1 MKFGGIDMTN
11 QNIPYTSQSVIGIIS
26 PNMMLPL
33 IKETLRGFPN
43 LQANYFIIHAFE
55 INEEL
60 TTFITQHDML
70 VVTDSYIY
78 QQLKKYDS
86 SLPLYQL
93 NSRAIHLYQLLLT
106 HQLTNTIQPY
116 SFDFLQQSDILA
128 ITHQLQLEIDY
139 VFAQADSI
147 EQMVERHIEHTQKG
161 YLAITTV
168 ASVYEQLRAQNIK
181 CDYLRPTKQEMIVGF
196 ERVLLASKSRQNKE
210 TQIVYGIIEF
220 DVLPALDQTKA
231 EQVLQQFVQQMDGH
245 LIQLSALQYSFITTR
260 GQFERETLGYKHLPL
275 LSRFKEEL
283 HTNCIIGIGFGLR
296 AFDSGRHAKQ
306 ALYQAKEN
314 GPNVCYI
321 VREDN
326 SVIGPIDTTVFIN
339 YEQYPLAITDLQLLK
354 RAEKAGMSASYI
366 SKLMGRITKHQKY
379 IYTAEELAQTL
390 NITLRSANRI
400 LLKWLDAG
408 LVDIIGEEKL
418 AHRGRPKRIY
428 YMQFLEELKHS

>member
-1 MKFGGIDMTN
+1 MTN
-11 QNIPYTSQSVIGIIS
+11 HNIPYTSQSVIGIIS
-26 PNMMLPL
+26 PKIMLPL
-33 IKETLRGFPN
+33 LKETLCGFPN
-43 LQANYFIIHAFE
+43 IQADYFIVHNFDIT
-55 INEEL
+55 NEL
-60 TTFITQHDML
+60 TAFIAQYEML
-70 VVTDSYIY
+70 VIADPYIY

-86 SLPLYQL
+86 SLHLYQL
-93 NSRAIHLYQLLLT
+93 NSRALHFYQLLLT
-106 HQLTNTIQPY
+106 HQLTNSIQPY

-128 ITHQLQLEIDY
+128 ITHQLQQEIDCT
-139 VFAQADSI
+139 FANANSI
-147 EQMVERHIEHTQKG
+147 DEIVEQHIENTHKG
-161 YLAITTV
+161 YLPITLV
-168 ASVYEQLRAQNIK
+168 ATVYEQLVAQNIQ
-181 CDYLRPTKQEMIVGF
+181 CEYLRPTKQEMIVGF

-220 DVLPALDQTKA
+220 EALQTLDQSKV
-231 EQVLQQFVQQMDGH
+231 EQILQQFVQQMDGH

-283 HTNCIIGIGFGLR
+283 HMNCIIGIGFGLH

-306 ALYQAKEN
+306 ALYQAKDN

-326 SVIGPIDTTVFIN
+326 RVIGPIDTTVFIN
-339 YEQYPLAITDLQLLK
+339 YEQYPLAITDLQLLEQ
-354 RAEKAGMSASYI
+354 AEKAGMSASYI

-428 YMQFLEELKHS
+428 HMQFLEELKH